1 MKQINWGIIGSGSIA
16 SAFGHSI
23 KSTSNSKLISVF
35 GRNIDAAN
43 AFAKKF
49 NIDAHYQL
57 EDFLSSAEIDAVYV
71 ATPHREH
78 FVHT

>member
-35 GRNIDAAN
+35 GRNVDATN

-49 NIDAHYQL
+49 SIDAYHQL
-57 EDFLSSAEIDAVYV
+57 EDFLSDGVNGNSAIVNI
-71 ATPHREH
+71 P
-78 FVHT
+78 